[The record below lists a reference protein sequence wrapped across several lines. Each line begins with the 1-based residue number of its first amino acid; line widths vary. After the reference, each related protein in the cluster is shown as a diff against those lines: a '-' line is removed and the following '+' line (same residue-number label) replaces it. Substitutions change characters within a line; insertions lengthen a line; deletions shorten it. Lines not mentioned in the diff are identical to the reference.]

1 MPIRLIARDL
11 YRLQQEVE
19 MLEDQL
25 KNTPYGEKREME
37 DRLRKL
43 KAEKDQMRRILEG
56 SKEPPSYRKPR

>member
-19 MLEDQL
+19 KLEDQL

-37 DRLRKL
+37 DQLRKL
-43 KAEKDQMRRILEG
+43 KAERDRMRRILEG

>member
-19 MLEDQL
+19 KLEDQL